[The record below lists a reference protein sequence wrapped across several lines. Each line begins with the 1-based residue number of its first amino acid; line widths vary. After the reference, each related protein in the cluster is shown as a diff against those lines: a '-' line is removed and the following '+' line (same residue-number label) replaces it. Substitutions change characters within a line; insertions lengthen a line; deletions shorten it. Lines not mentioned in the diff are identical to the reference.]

1 MIGPSKILT
10 VSYGTFSCTLE
21 GFDDP
26 FSTMRAIAEYFRDL
40 AAEDRYFGAEPPTPD
55 AEMLHRIAEREIQR
69 RVEAKVEE
77 NGIVLRPRREP
88 EQAEQPGP
96 EAKTAGATP
105 ARADPVLREA
115 GEGGDISAKLR
126 RIRAAVAQA
135 QGADS
140 AGEGAE
146 EETRAP
152 APARSAAGDIAP
164 SGSAQAR
171 KPADEPAG
179 EPAASVGRAAPEAQQ
194 HPQEAPAAAPEEEH
208 AAVASPEPSRPWAEM
223 PDDDEPAASA
233 GTGGDSAP
241 DPARSW
247 ADGAGDVAVPP
258 PSEAGEWAAPA
269 GPSLQ
274 SPATETTQ
282 EDGSYSGGDIA
293 GTWMDVAA
301 TGWPAAPQ
309 ETHDEGDAGPSPS
322 TVDEAGM
329 IEALGADAYAPPDD
343 TTEGAAAPA
352 AEAGGGTSPEE
363 TGAQPGHDDAAED
376 AAAAAPAAGEVE
388 DEDDEPPLAEAP
400 RRAAPAGLGAA
411 MERMRSR
418 RESDAASAHAQ
429 WAVTGDQSPAGDDIA
444 AAPSGEGA
452 ADEAAA
458 ADSGPQDHGDSSEE
472 AAEGPAIPPTAS
484 EITDGSEEGAEESD
498 DAIRA
503 RVSAALGDTGLPAE
517 AEAELVEE
525 LAGVERDAARER
537 RAMRERY
544 GLLRPGDEEE
554 SLSRLL
560 HQTNTEMEGAESRQR
575 RSTISHLKAAVAAW
589 RAEEAVQGGQ
599 RDSGDEVARYRADLE
614 QAVQPPRPAA
624 QARDGAKD
632 RTAEEERPVPR
643 PRRPQVNRDRD
654 RPRTARPGRGDH
666 GAPLVLVSE
675 QRVDRPGGQQPAGDN
690 EVIRPRRVSRG
701 NLALDA
707 EPEDESA
714 YRIPESLTQS
724 APAAPDTP
732 PQAAPAAAPEP
743 SAPETGTA
751 GGADASAPSAA
762 EEGSLSAFVEELGVT
777 DLQGLMEATAA
788 WTTHVE
794 GREQFSRPQIMRRL
808 GDLAAYQRHSREA
821 EMRTFGILL
830 RQGSIRKVRRGLFE
844 ISPEARFADA
854 ARLFAHEQ
862 GRG

>member
-77 NGIVLRPRREP
+77 NGIVLRPHRE
-88 EQAEQPGP
+88 AEQSEQPRAGT
-96 EAKTAGATP
+96 KTAGGTP
-105 ARADPVLREA
+105 ARADPALREA

-146 EETRAP
+146 EETVAA
-152 APARSAAGDIAP
+152 APARPAASDVAP
-164 SGSAQAR
+164 SESAPAR
-171 KPADEPAG
+171 KTADAPAG
-179 EPAASVGRAAPEAQQ
+179 EPAAGAGPAAPEA
-194 HPQEAPAAAPEEEH
+194 PSQEAAAPAPEDEQP
-208 AAVASPEPSRPWAEM
+208 AAGRPQPSRPWAEM
-223 PDDDEPAASA
+223 PDDDEPAAEA
-233 GTGGDSAP
+233 GGDAAP

-247 ADGAGDVAVPP
+247 ADGAGDVAVPS
-258 PSEAGEWAAPA
+258 PSEAGEGAAAA
-269 GPSLQ
+269 GPEARP
-274 SPATETTQ
+274 PATETTQ
-282 EDGSYSGGDIA
+282 EDGPYIGGDIA

-309 ETHDEGDAGPSPS
+309 ERHDESDADPSPS

-329 IEALGADAYAPPDD
+329 VEALGADTYAPPGEA
-343 TTEGAAAPA
+343 TEGAAADGA
-352 AEAGGGTSPEE
+352 VAVAETAPEE
-363 TGAQPGHDDAAED
+363 TGAKAGHDDAAED

-418 RESDAASAHAQ
+418 REGEAESAQAQ
-429 WAVTGDQSPAGDDIA
+429 WAVTGDRSPAGGEA
-444 AAPSGEGA
+444 GAAPSGEGA
-452 ADEAAA
+452 SDEAAA
-458 ADSGPQDHGDSSEE
+458 ADSGPQDHGELE
-472 AAEGPAIPPTAS
+472 AAAEGPATPPAAG
-484 EITDGSEEGAEESD
+484 EVTDGGEEGAEESD

-599 RDSGDEVARYRADLE
+599 RGGGAGDSGDEVSRYRADLE
-614 QAVQPPRPAA
+614 QTVQPPRPAA
-624 QARDGAKD
+624 QARDGAEE
-632 RTAEEERPVPR
+632 RTAEQERPVPR

-654 RPRTARPGRGDH
+654 RPRTAR
-666 GAPLVLVSE
+666 
-675 QRVDRPGGQQPAGDN
+675 
-690 EVIRPRRVSRG
+690 
-701 NLALDA
+701 
-707 EPEDESA
+707 
-714 YRIPESLTQS
+714 
-724 APAAPDTP
+724 
-732 PQAAPAAAPEP
+732 
-743 SAPETGTA
+743 
-751 GGADASAPSAA
+751 
-762 EEGSLSAFVEELGVT
+762 
-777 DLQGLMEATAA
+777 
-788 WTTHVE
+788 
-794 GREQFSRPQIMRRL
+794 
-808 GDLAAYQRHSREA
+808 
-821 EMRTFGILL
+821 
-830 RQGSIRKVRRGLFE
+830 
-844 ISPEARFADA
+844 
-854 ARLFAHEQ
+854 
-862 GRG
+862 